1 MSAMIDRIMKAIALK
16 RPMTDEQT
24 GAMREEVTRFADEL
38 LEKYK
43 NRLSGAR

>member
-1 MSAMIDRIMKAIALK
+1 MSDMIDRIMKAIALK

-24 GAMREEVTRFADEL
+24 KAIREEVTRFADEL

-43 NRLSGAR
+43 DRLSGAQ